1 MRTVDLIA
9 RKRDGE
15 ELSSEEI
22 AFFVREYAAGA
33 IPDYQAAAL
42 LMAVYLRGMNRRE
55 TVDLTLAMAHSGE
68 MLDLHDVVSGTDM
81 APRIVDKHSS
91 GGVGDK
97 TSLAVLPL
105 VAACGVP
112 VGKMSGRGLG
122 SSGGTLDKMEAFAG
136 WSPDLSL
143 EQFKRQLRDIGLVLA
158 GQTADLAPAD
168 GKLYALRDVTATV
181 SSRALIAA
189 SIMSKKLAAGADAI
203 VLDVKAGSGAF
214 MPTVAAAEDL
224 ARLMVEIGADAG
236 REVVALISD
245 MNQPLGHAVGN
256 ALEVKEAIAT
266 LRGGGPDDFW
276 RHCLTVA
283 ATMVRLAGA
292 AATQDEARALIE
304 AARADGRG
312 LAKLRQLVVAQGGD
326 GRQVDDPA
334 RLPQARY
341 VEPIEATGSGYVA
354 AMDTGDLGWVCVRCG
369 GGRLVKSDKIDPAVG
384 FLLTAKIG
392 DRIEKGQVIGEIH
405 AHDDMTLQQAQ
416 RDIPAALTL
425 SAAPVTPPPLF
436 YATINGN
443 DELRTTN
450 EERIPGARVFH
461 S

>member
-1 MRTVDLIA
+1 
-9 RKRDGE
+9 
-15 ELSSEEI
+15 
-22 AFFVREYAAGA
+22 
-33 IPDYQAAAL
+33 
-42 LMAVYLRGMNRRE
+42 
-55 TVDLTLAMAHSGE
+55 
-68 MLDLHDVVSGTDM
+68 
-81 APRIVDKHSS
+81 
-91 GGVGDK
+91 
-97 TSLAVLPL
+97 
-105 VAACGVP
+105 
-112 VGKMSGRGLG
+112 
-122 SSGGTLDKMEAFAG
+122 
-136 WSPDLSL
+136 
-143 EQFKRQLRDIGLVLA
+143 
-158 GQTADLAPAD
+158 
-168 GKLYALRDVTATV
+168 
-181 SSRALIAA
+181 
-189 SIMSKKLAAGADAI
+189 
-203 VLDVKAGSGAF
+203 
-214 MPTVAAAEDL
+214 
-224 ARLMVEIGADAG
+224 MVEIGADAG

-425 SAAPVTPPPLF
+425 SAEPVMPPPLF

-450 EERIPGARVFH
+450 YE
-461 S
+461 

>member
-1 MRTVDLIA
+1 MVDVLA
-9 RKRDGE
+9 HKRDGG
-15 ELSSEEI
+15 ELSGEEI
-22 AFFVREYAAGA
+22 AFFVREYTAGA

-55 TVDLTLAMAHSGE
+55 TVDLTLAMAESGE
-68 MLDLHDVVSGTDM
+68 MLDLHDVLAGTHM

-105 VAACGVP
+105 VAACAVP

-122 SSGGTLDKMEAFAG
+122 SSGGTLDKMESFAG
-136 WSPDLSL
+136 WSSALSL
-143 EQFKRQLRDIGLVLA
+143 DQFKRQLREIGLVLA

-181 SSRALIAA
+181 SNRALIAA

-214 MPTVAAAEDL
+214 MPTVAAAEEL

-236 REVVALISD
+236 RQTVALISD

-256 ALEVKEAIAT
+256 ALEVKEALDA

-276 RHCLTVA
+276 QHCLTVA
-283 ATMVRLAGA
+283 ATMVRLAGV
-292 AATQDEARALIE
+292 AATTGEARALIE

-312 LAKLRQLVVAQGGD
+312 LAKFRELVVAQGGD
-326 GRQVDDPA
+326 GRQVDDPS

-341 VEPIEATGSGYVA
+341 VEPIEATGSGTIA
-354 AMDTGDLGWVCVRCG
+354 AIDTGELGWVCVRCG
-369 GGRLVKSDKIDPAVG
+369 GGRLVKSDRVDPGVG

-425 SAAPVTPPPLF
+425 SDEPVARRPLF
-436 YATINGN
+436 YATVG
-443 DELRTTN
+443 E
-450 EERIPGARVFH
+450 
-461 S
+461 